1 MRLFGLDNFFLFNS
15 VSELYIIYT
24 YQEHKKTMKILLY
37 AILFFTLLVSIIIL
51 PKALRVHK
59 IKTLYDKDKIVYN
72 FVNMDKIFP
81 SRNIKASD
89 KPKPIKKNI
98 QTLPETFSFE
108 GETKNLQEYLDYFWS
123 DGMIVIHKDE
133 IVYENYWLGN
143 NESKKHIS
151 WSVAKSFISALVG
164 IAFEEGLIDSLE
176 DPITKYLDDFETTG
190 YDNVSIKDI
199 LQMSTGV
206 LFNEDY
212 ADYNSDINRFG
223 RAIATGTSMRDFSK
237 TLTREKEPGTY
248 MHYVSINTQVLGFL
262 LQKVTNKSISEYL
275 YEKIWNPL
283 GMEDSAYF
291 ILDDVEDEL
300 ALGGLNATLRDYAKF
315 GLLYLQKGRWNDS
328 QILSQ
333 QWIEDSHK
341 TDREHLVPGERDTSS
356 NPWGYGY
363 QWWVP
368 GFPDTDYTASGV
380 YNQYIYINPES
391 ETVIAKTSS
400 NYKYTSELQWSKDMH
415 VAMFRSI
422 AQHINSKD

>member
-1 MRLFGLDNFFLFNS
+1 
-15 VSELYIIYT
+15 
-24 YQEHKKTMKILLY
+24 MKILLY
-37 AILFFTLLVSIIIL
+37 VILFLTLVVSIFIL

-59 IKTLYDKDKIVYN
+59 VKTLYDKDKIVYN

-81 SRNIKASD
+81 SRNIKVSEN
-89 KPKPIKKNI
+89 PKPIKRNI

-108 GETKNLQEYLDYFWS
+108 GETKNLKEYLDYFWS

-133 IVYENYWLGN
+133 IVYENYWLDN

-164 IAFEEGLIDSLE
+164 IALEEGLIDSLE
-176 DPITKYLDDFETTG
+176 DPITKYLDDFKNTG
-190 YDNVSIKDI
+190 YEGVSIKDI

-212 ADYNSDINRFG
+212 ADYDSDINRFG
-223 RAIATGTSMRDFSK
+223 RAIATGTSMRDFSR

-262 LQKVTNKSISEYL
+262 LQEVTNRSISEYL

-328 QILSQ
+328 QILSE

-341 TDREHLVPGERDTSS
+341 TDAEHLVPGVRETSS

-380 YNQYIYINPES
+380 YNQYIYIDPES
-391 ETVIAKTSS
+391 EIVIAKTSS

-415 VAMFRSI
+415 IAMFRSI

>member
-1 MRLFGLDNFFLFNS
+1 
-15 VSELYIIYT
+15 
-24 YQEHKKTMKILLY
+24 MKILLY
-37 AILFFTLLVSIIIL
+37 LILFIVIALSIFLL

-59 IKTLYDKDKIVYN
+59 VKTLYDKDKIVYN

-81 SRNIKASD
+81 SRKIKSSEN
-89 KPKPIKKNI
+89 PKPIKKNI
-98 QTLPETFSFE
+98 KSLPETFIFE
-108 GETKNLQEYLDYFWS
+108 EEEKNLEKYLDYFWS

-143 NESKKHIS
+143 NENKKHIS

-164 IAFEEGLIDSLE
+164 IAYEEGLIDSLN
-176 DPITKYLDDFETTG
+176 DPVTKYLEDFKDTG
-190 YDNVSIKDI
+190 YADVSIKDI
-199 LQMSTGV
+199 LQMSSGV

-212 ADYNSDINRFG
+212 ADYDSDINRFG
-223 RAIATGTSMRDFSK
+223 RTIATGTSMRDFSR

-262 LQKVTNKSISEYL
+262 LQEVTNKSISEYL

-291 ILDDVEDEL
+291 ILDDVNDEL

-315 GLLYLQKGRWNDS
+315 GLLYLQKGNWNGT
-328 QILSQ
+328 QILSEK
-333 QWIEDSHK
+333 WIEDSHK
-341 TDREHLVPGERDTSS
+341 TDGEHLIPGIRNSSS

-368 GFPDTDYTASGV
+368 GFPDTDYIASGV
-380 YNQYIYINPES
+380 YNQYIYIDPES
-391 ETVIAKTSS
+391 EVVIAKTSS
-400 NYKYTSELQWSKDMH
+400 NYKYTSELQFSKDMH

-422 AQHINSKD
+422 SQHVNSEN

>member
-1 MRLFGLDNFFLFNS
+1 
-15 VSELYIIYT
+15 
-24 YQEHKKTMKILLY
+24 MKILLY
-37 AILFFTLLVSIIIL
+37 LILFIVIALSIFLL

-59 IKTLYDKDKIVYN
+59 VKTLYDKDKIVYN

-81 SRNIKASD
+81 SRNIKSSEN
-89 KPKPIKKNI
+89 PKPIKKNI
-98 QTLPETFSFE
+98 KSLPETFIFE
-108 GETKNLQEYLDYFWS
+108 EEEKNLEKYLDYFWS

-143 NESKKHIS
+143 NENKKHIS

-164 IAFEEGLIDSLE
+164 IAYEEGLIDSLN
-176 DPITKYLDDFETTG
+176 DPVTKYLEDFKDTG
-190 YDNVSIKDI
+190 YADVSIKDI
-199 LQMSTGV
+199 LQMSSGV

-212 ADYNSDINRFG
+212 ADYDSDINRFG
-223 RAIATGTSMRDFSK
+223 RAIATGTSMRDFSR

-262 LQKVTNKSISEYL
+262 LQEVTNKSISEYL

-291 ILDDVEDEL
+291 ILDDVNDEL

-315 GLLYLQKGRWNDS
+315 GLLYLQKGNWNGT
-328 QILSQ
+328 QILSEK
-333 QWIEDSHK
+333 WIEDSHK
-341 TDREHLVPGERDTSS
+341 TDGEHLIPGIRNSSS

-380 YNQYIYINPES
+380 YNQYIYIDPES
-391 ETVIAKTSS
+391 EVVIAKTSS
-400 NYKYTSELQWSKDMH
+400 NYKYTSELQFSKDMH

-422 AQHINSKD
+422 SQHVNSEN

>member
-1 MRLFGLDNFFLFNS
+1 
-15 VSELYIIYT
+15 
-24 YQEHKKTMKILLY
+24 MKILLY
-37 AILFFTLLVSIIIL
+37 AILFFTLLVSIIFL

-123 DGMIVIHKDE
+123 DGMIVIHKNE

-176 DPITKYLDDFETTG
+176 DPITKYLDDFENTG
-190 YDNVSIKDI
+190 FDNVSIKDI

-291 ILDDVEDEL
+291 ILDNAEDEL

-315 GLLYLQKGRWNDS
+315 GLLYLQKGKWNDS
-328 QILSQ
+328 QILSE
-333 QWIEDSHK
+333 QWIEDSHT
-341 TDREHLVPGERDTSS
+341 TDREHLVPGVRDTSS

-363 QWWVP
+363 QWWIP